1 MKNLENF
8 YKNKKIFIT
17 GHTGFKGTWLTSCL
31 IKLGAKVMGY
41 SKLDERVN
49 VYKKICYYRKVNNI
63 FADILDYNFLK
74 KKNN

>member
-63 FADILDYNFLK
+63 FADILDYNF
-74 KKNN
+74 

>member
-74 KKNN
+74 KK

>member
-17 GHTGFKGTWLTSCL
+17 GHTGFKGNWLTSCL

-63 FADILDYNFLK
+63 FADILDYNF
-74 KKNN
+74 